1 MIQSQQI
8 RLWDVLTRTSFSY
21 WWGRGYTYVE
31 VPSLVRASGAC
42 EFVDSLMEAAMD
54 GGITWAAQP
63 VFLKQTGQLH
73 LEGALGTFPKVF
85 TAGRSFRGERHDPSD
100 GRHCLEFSL
109 HEIEFRGEP
118 ADLYN
123 SLLNEIQ
130 GFVQALASHT
140 ACVGDELSLT
150 REQIA
155 RLDKWAYTPFARLTY
170 DEAIRELQTMGESI
184 QWGEDFSHRQELM
197 LADKYGP
204 VFMMKFPDPMMEHPE
219 LEGRE
224 LRVIKFFNMY
234 PDGKGRIDSADLILP
249 GSGESVG
256 AAVRL
261 HKLDLLRERLVGSL
275 MFEHLVSR
283 RFEWYADAR
292 LAPSL
297 RAGGDMEETVRASV
311 LADFEPYF
319 REVGAHSL
327 PHAGCGFGMNRI
339 LQALVGK
346 PTIEEIDAFPVTYAG
361 FRKTLELAPTNGAHP
376 QLSEVQALEMMEMVG
391 N

>member
-1 MIQSQQI
+1 MHQHQQI

-42 EFVDSLMEAAMD
+42 EFVDSLMEAALD
-54 GGITWAAQP
+54 GGLDWAAQP

-85 TAGRSFRGERHDPSD
+85 TAGRSFRGEQHDPSD

-118 ADLYN
+118 ADLYDA
-123 SLLNEIQ
+123 LLNEIQ
-130 GFVQALASHT
+130 GFVQALASHCVAASADLGLT
-140 ACVGDELSLT
+140 AAQVK
-150 REQIA
+150 

-170 DEAIRELQTMGESI
+170 GEAIRELQGMGESI
-184 QWGEDFSHRQELM
+184 QWGEDFSHHQELK
-197 LADKYGP
+197 LAEKHGP
-204 VFMMKFPDPMMEHPE
+204 VFMMKFPDPQWEHAE

-224 LRVIKFFNMY
+224 LKVIKFFNMY

-261 HKLDLLRERLVGSL
+261 HKLDLLRDRLIHSL
-275 MFEHLVSR
+275 MFEHLVAR
-283 RFEWYADAR
+283 RFEWYARKRIHATQEQ
-292 LAPSL
+292 A
-297 RAGGDMEETVRASV
+297 AASV

-319 REVGAHSL
+319 REVGSHAL

-339 LQALVGK
+339 AQALIGK

-361 FRKTLELAPTNGAHP
+361 FRKTLEMAPATNGHVSAK
-376 QLSEVQALEMMEMVG
+376 ALEMLEPVT